1 MLSLLLKLSRW
12 EVQGLNAEG
21 TSVASW
27 EEFQQNPCWRVIEDE
42 LKLRDAVLMGNL
54 RYGDELW
61 SDDNIRARLNELEY
75 VLTLPKAIMTDLRLS
90 QQNQNKTNND
100 QGE

>member
-1 MLSLLLKLSRW
+1 M
-12 EVQGLNAEG
+12 
-21 TSVASW
+21 
-27 EEFQQNPCWRVIEDE
+27 EEE
-42 LKLRDAVLMGNL
+42 LKLRDSVLMGNL
-54 RYGDELW
+54 RYGDDLW

-75 VLTLPKAIMTDLRLS
+75 VLTLPQAIMTDLRLS